1 MVVIMLRVQM
11 GVLKQKP
18 KRISPVLRADIR
30 KLDARIEQMEFLQK
44 HQITTREEL
53 LAYRTPLEEQV
64 QALTKERKRLYRSE
78 PDGVRIGQINKV
90 LKPLRK
96 DIRICIRIEQQSR
109 EMEERMRLAE
119 QIQRQAEQEEDKTEK
134 TRQKETESR

>member
-1 MVVIMLRVQM
+1 M

-64 QALTKERKRLYRSE
+64 QALTKERSGSTGANRTVSGSVRST
-78 PDGVRIGQINKV
+78 KY
-90 LKPLRK
+90 
-96 DIRICIRIEQQSR
+96 
-109 EMEERMRLAE
+109 
-119 QIQRQAEQEEDKTEK
+119 
-134 TRQKETESR
+134 